1 MKKIIDNIEEI
12 VCLIALTVM
21 TILTF
26 ANVVTRYVFNF
37 SMNFAEEIS
46 TYSFVLLSLFGAS
59 IALKRGAHLGFTLL
73 ADHVPEKIARIFEVI
88 SALAGVLFSFVIFY
102 FGVRMTIT
110 QFQRGQLSLGVQ
122 IPEWIYGSFVPLGS
136 FFLTIR
142 FIELLIQ
149 ALRGEKAVRED
160 VLADAL
166 AEVSDEEREAF
177 EHRLAKLEKYDD
189 CDLDQLKDIFL
200 GIYSNPVE
208 RK

>member
-1 MKKIIDNIEEI
+1 MKKIVDNLEEI
-12 VCLIALTVM
+12 ICIIALSVM

-73 ADHVPEKIARIFEVI
+73 SDHVPPIIARIFEII
-88 SALAGVLFSFVIFY
+88 SALAGILFSFVIFY
-102 FGVRMTIT
+102 FGIRMTMT

-136 FFLTIR
+136 FFLLVR

-149 ALRGEKAVRED
+149 GLRGKAAVRED
-160 VLADAL
+160 VLAEAL
-166 AEVSDEEREAF
+166 AEVSDEERAQF
-177 EHRLAKLEKYDD
+177 EHQQKGE
-189 CDLDQLKDIFL
+189 
-200 GIYSNPVE
+200 
-208 RK
+208 

>member
-46 TYSFVLLSLFGAS
+46 TYS
-59 IALKRGAHLGFTLL
+59 RGAHLGFTLL
-73 ADHVPEKIARIFEVI
+73 ADHVPEKVARIFEVI

-160 VLADAL
+160 VLAEAL
-166 AEVSDEEREAF
+166 AEVSDEERETF
-177 EHRLAKLEKYDD
+177 EHQQKGE
-189 CDLDQLKDIFL
+189 
-200 GIYSNPVE
+200 
-208 RK
+208 

>member
-102 FGVRMTIT
+102 FGVRMTMT

-160 VLADAL
+160 VLAEAL
-166 AEVSDEEREAF
+166 AEVSDGERETF
-177 EHRLAKLEKYDD
+177 EHQQKGE
-189 CDLDQLKDIFL
+189 
-200 GIYSNPVE
+200 
-208 RK
+208 